1 MAPDHHSEGPSSRS
15 TRQALIEDPRFLIRD
30 LAREDAEA
38 TRLIY
43 NYAVESTLATL
54 DLEPR
59 SVVGQQ
65 RWIEEHLGIH
75 TCLVA
80 EHAGR
85 VIGFASISPFR
96 PRAGYSSSVEDSIY
110 VDQEFWGRGVG
121 GVLLGRL
128 MEVATQLGFHT
139 CIAHVVASHEASLRL
154 HLDCGFR
161 LVGVQEEV
169 GRKFGVWVDVA
180 ILQRM
185 LEVRP
190 RPRPGR
196 DRLPRDTTSQSN
208 GTAESAP
215 QAGPRTEDR
224 PACPG

>member
-1 MAPDHHSEGPSSRS
+1 MAPDRHSEGLGQSA
-15 TRQALIEDPRFLIRD
+15 TRDPLLGDPRFRIRD

-43 NYAVESTLATL
+43 NFAVESTLATL

-59 SVVGQQ
+59 SAVAHQ

-80 EHAGR
+80 EYAGR

-110 VDQEFWGRGVG
+110 VAQEFWGRGVG
-121 GVLLGRL
+121 RVLLGRL

-190 RPRPGR
+190 RPRPGH
-196 DRLPRDTTSQSN
+196 DRQPRDTMSRWT
-208 GTAESAP
+208 GRAETAR
-215 QAGPRTEDR
+215 QAGQRHED
-224 PACPG
+224 PPPFPD